1 MLNNEII
8 NNAKKENR
16 NRLTID
22 EVRQFKGYETVS
34 DEQATKISNSLY
46 QLSIIV
52 YSILKQPNYEYAGKI
67 SKVCKEKRGSF
78 CD

>member
-34 DEQATKISNSLY
+34 DEQATDISNSLY

-52 YSILKQPNYEYAGKI
+52 YSILKQPHHEYTGKI
-67 SKVCKEKRGSF
+67 SKVCKEERSSLNA
-78 CD
+78 